1 MHTSLLISVIADDR
15 PGLVDSL
22 SAVVNDHGGNWLES
36 NMSRLAGKFAG
47 ILRIDVSASDA
58 PRLEA
63 ALQGLSSQLDGLK
76 LQIEQLHADPE
87 PLQEAS
93 EALVIE
99 LVANDRAGIVSEISR
114 TLAELKINVESFSS
128 FCEPAPMASGQL
140 FRARLEIRMPNSL
153 KRGELRARLE
163 LLADDLMLELVD

>member
-63 ALQGLSSQLDGLK
+63 ALQG
-76 LQIEQLHADPE
+76 
-87 PLQEAS
+87 
-93 EALVIE
+93 
-99 LVANDRAGIVSEISR
+99 
-114 TLAELKINVESFSS
+114 F
-128 FCEPAPMASGQL
+128 
-140 FRARLEIRMPNSL
+140 
-153 KRGELRARLE
+153 
-163 LLADDLMLELVD
+163 MLTIPQA